1 MGGVPGI
8 KMPVGNFCDLL
19 HKLSVSP
26 LPLATFSSAENAIH
40 NDRQARPCEDNVR
53 PDMVA
58 NARGRA

>member
-40 NDRQARPCEDNVR
+40 NEPFEVR

-58 NARGRA
+58 TAMGRA